1 MVRTNNA
8 IASLLIYLGSLFTV
22 LSVAGIIAIW
32 VYREP
37 LIDQTTARLN
47 QVDTELTQAHTALNN
62 GKDELQRTLRIV
74 DAADKGLSAM
84 KQQMSTAKQLTDKIN
99 GTVTGSLIPG
109 LQGVRSK
116 VDQLRGMLENLRNSL
131 KTLNSIPFLNLNLPG
146 DQFLAGLISDVDNL
160 DKEIASVQQLAQ
172 QASTF
177 VGDTD
182 YLLGGN
188 LTDTKMRIQDLLNT
202 VTLYDQKV
210 GGWQAQERGIRA
222 SAPRWINES
231 AVGLTLFLIWFG
243 ISQFGLVLHG
253 LAMRQGYDPLAV
265 LRRNKKTDY
274 DQFVD

>member
-1 MVRTNNA
+1 MTRYSNV
-8 IASLLIYLGSLFTV
+8 ISSILIFLGSLFV
-22 LSVAGIIAIW
+22 ILSIAGIIAIW
-32 VYREP
+32 VYRGP
-37 LIDQTTARLN
+37 LLDQANTRLN
-47 QVDTELTQAHTALNN
+47 QVDSELTQAHTALTN

-84 KQQMSTAKQLTDKIN
+84 KQQMTTARQLTDQIN
-99 GTVTGSLIPG
+99 GTVNQSLIPG
-109 LQGVRSK
+109 LQGVRDK
-116 VDQLRGMLENLRNSL
+116 VNFLRGTLENLRNSL
-131 KTLNSIPFLNLNLPG
+131 KTLNSLPFLNLNLPG
-146 DQFLAGLISDVDNL
+146 DQFLAGLIGDVDNL
-160 DKEIASVQQLAQ
+160 DKQIASVQKLAQ

-188 LTDTKMRIQDLLNT
+188 LTDTKVRIQNLLNT
-202 VTLYDQKV
+202 VTLYDAKV
-210 GGWQAQERGIRA
+210 GGWQAQERSIRD

-265 LRRNKKTDY
+265 LRRNRKRDY
-274 DQFVD
+274 DEFVD

>member
-1 MVRTNNA
+1 MTRYSNV
-8 IASLLIYLGSLFTV
+8 ISSLLIYLGSLFVV

-32 VYREP
+32 VYRQP
-37 LIDQTTARLN
+37 LIDESTRRLN
-47 QVDTELTQAHTALNN
+47 QVDTELTQAHTALSN
-62 GKDELQRTLRIV
+62 GKDELNRTLRIV

-84 KQQMSTAKQLTDKIN
+84 KQQMTTAKQLTDKIN
-99 GTVTGSLIPG
+99 GTVKDSLIPG
-109 LQGVRSK
+109 LQGVRDK
-116 VDQLRGMLENLRNSL
+116 VDSLRGMLENLRNSL
-131 KTLNSIPFLNLNLPG
+131 KTLNSLPFLNLNLPG
-146 DQFLAGLISDVDNL
+146 DQFLAGLIGDVDNL
-160 DKEIASVQQLAQ
+160 DKQIASVQQLAQ

-188 LTDTKMRIQDLLNT
+188 LTDTKVRIQDLLNT

-210 GGWQAQERGIRA
+210 GGWQAQERSIRA
-222 SAPRWINES
+222 SMPRWINES

-265 LRRNKKTDY
+265 LRRNKKPDY
-274 DQFVD
+274 DRYVD